1 MQAVVDCVKK
11 SYDCFEMDPDSWRD
25 VREMGLRLLSLPDL
39 MRYRR
44 LLPTEKDLQNKWG
57 AAVSHP
63 GKYVSLLVGQLD
75 DDEIRAELDEENYY
89 NEEPHAR
96 VTKNYFLAYHQVMA
110 HVHWVASRPE
120 EAESLRRFQVR
131 TCV

>member
-1 MQAVVDCVKK
+1 
-11 SYDCFEMDPDSWRD
+11 
-25 VREMGLRLLSLPDL
+25 MGLKLLSLPDL
-39 MRYRR
+39 MRYPR
-44 LLPTEKDLQNKWG
+44 LLSTEEDLQNEWG

-63 GKYVSLLVGQLD
+63 GKYVNLLVGQLN
-75 DDEIRAELDEENYY
+75 DDEIRAERDEENHYD
-89 NEEPHAR
+89 EEPHAW

-110 HVHWVASRPE
+110 HARWVASRPE

>member
-1 MQAVVDCVKK
+1 MKK
-11 SYDCFEMDPDSWRD
+11 SYDCFETDPDSWRD

-39 MRYRR
+39 TRYRR
-44 LLPTEKDLQNKWG
+44 LLPTEEDLQNKWG

-75 DDEIRAELDEENYY
+75 DDEIRAERDEENHYD
-89 NEEPHAR
+89 EEPHAR

-110 HVHWVASRPE
+110 HARWVASRPE

>member
-1 MQAVVDCVKK
+1 MKK
-11 SYDCFEMDPDSWRD
+11 SYDCFETDPDSWQD
-25 VREMGLRLLSLPDL
+25 VREMGLRLLLLPDSTC
-39 MRYRR
+39 YHR
-44 LLPTEKDLQNKWG
+44 LLPTEEDLQNEWG
-57 AAVSHP
+57 AAVSHL

-75 DDEIRAELDEENYY
+75 DNEIRAELDEENHY

-96 VTKNYFLAYHQVMA
+96 VTKNYFSAYHQVMA
-110 HVHWVASRPE
+110 HTRWVTSRPE

>member
-1 MQAVVDCVKK
+1 
-11 SYDCFEMDPDSWRD
+11 
-25 VREMGLRLLSLPDL
+25 MGLRLLSLPNL
-39 MRYRR
+39 THYCR
-44 LLPTEKDLQNKWG
+44 LLPMEEDLQNKWG

-75 DDEIRAELDEENYY
+75 DDEIRAEQDEENHY
-89 NEEPHAR
+89 NKEPHAR

-110 HVHWVASRPE
+110 HARWVASRPE